1 MCPSFII
8 VFLLTLVAV
17 FSAANPSKR
26 PKIASYDK
34 ISESLKGVITSNRI
48 PSTITLVDS
57 DPDVKEDDKIYNFSF
72 LTSSADPDVKIFVR
86 ESYLK
91 LYGLLTSEKFT
102 LINGNPGF
110 GKSYFGLYVIYRLMQ
125 EQEESYSII
134 YVNRVRG
141 YSAFIC
147 GDQVEVMSDTD
158 RRLLLDRGSK
168 ENRWYIHDCATR
180 MGMPD
185 MLIASVC
192 ARTIVLSSPAKS
204 NYADFQKEGKNCG
217 ISILFMP
224 PWSFHECQAW
234 NTVLSDM
241 TGNYEERFWHWGGN
255 AREVFGKSYNITD
268 LDQAIRDIEDPQ
280 AVISK
285 LKDVAAGRGNIY
297 SHRVLHLFP
306 NDSYDRIE
314 VKFASPYVSREVYQH
329 LKKKSLDGVLQL
341 IRDCSGE
348 PTLAGI
354 RGPLFEQFAH
364 EKFSKSGEYTV
375 KNLKSGIVS
384 KLLVDPVRSLNF
396 KELSEVVDNNVYYF
410 PISKGFKSV
419 DSILPKDKVFQMTVS
434 DKHPVQ
440 YNGLTVVKD
449 QLQCGVLKLYF
460 VVPNENYDEFPLQNY
475 LTEKK
480 KKCVVQ
486 DKKDIQQFVLSM
498 DIKL

>member
-1 MCPSFII
+1 MTE
-8 VFLLTLVAV
+8 FL
-17 FSAANPSKR
+17 F
-26 PKIASYDK
+26 
-34 ISESLKGVITSNRI
+34 GVIKSKPVSCT
-48 PSTITLVDS
+48 PLVDS
-57 DPDVKEDDKIYNFSF
+57 DVKKDGKIYSFNF
-72 LTSSADPDVKIFVR
+72 LESSADADVKIFVR

-125 EQEESYSII
+125 EKSYSII
-134 YVNRVRG
+134 YVNRVKG

-147 GDQVEVMSDTD
+147 GDRVEVMSDTD
-158 RRLLLDRGSK
+158 CRLLLNRGSK

-180 MGMPD
+180 MGKPD
-185 MLIASVC
+185 MFIASMC
-192 ARTIVLSSPAKS
+192 ARTLVLSSPAKS
-204 NYADFQKEGKNCG
+204 NYADFQKEGKSCG
-217 ISILFMP
+217 ISFFYMP
-224 PWSFHECQAW
+224 PWSLLECQAW
-234 NTVLSDM
+234 NTVVGEK

-306 NDSYDRIE
+306 NDSYDCIE
-314 VKFASPYVSREVYQH
+314 VKFASPYVSREVYQR

-354 RGPLFEQFAH
+354 MGPLFEQFAH
-364 EKFSKSGEYTV
+364 EKFSGPGEYSV
-375 KNLKSGIVS
+375 KNLKSGKVS
-384 KLLVDPVRSLNF
+384 KLLVDPVGSLNF
-396 KELSEVVDNNVYYF
+396 KELSEVVDSNVYYF
-410 PISKGFKSV
+410 PVSKGFKSV
-419 DSILPKDKVFQMTVS
+419 DSILPKDEAFQMTVS
-434 DKHPVQ
+434 NKHPVQ

-460 VVPNENYDEFPLQNY
+460 VVPKENFDKFPLQNY

-480 KKCVVQ
+480 EKCVVQ
-486 DKKDIQQFVLSM
+486 DKKDIEQFVLSM
-498 DIKL
+498 DITHSDTLI